1 VQKFLIIN
9 FVLLKFIS
17 CFASEVPQAIKP
29 GQVLKVTLTK
39 DDSFTPVEAFCG
51 KDKIL
56 FEDLKDKAFFFFA
69 PSYFSNPGIK
79 INCGFIDKNKNTKNI
94 SILEIIDGAFPE
106 EKLSVDPSKVVFS
119 KKALR
124 QIARDRKILNQIY
137 NKPHLSAL
145 FKESFGPPME
155 SELTSH
161 YGGRRVFNGHRASQ
175 HLGIDYRAKIG
186 TIVKSTNAGKI
197 VLSQHL
203 FFTGETIIIDHGL
216 GIFSMYGHLSKLLV
230 KKGQLIEKG
239 SHIALS
245 GATGRVSGPHLH
257 WGIKMNHNWVN
268 PLTLIEASLQ

>member
-9 FVLLKFIS
+9 FLSLIS
-17 CFASEVPQAIKP
+17 LTCFGSEVQQAVKP
-29 GQVLKVTLTK
+29 GQVLKISLMK
-39 DDSFTPVEAFCG
+39 DESFSPIEAFCG

-56 FEDLKDKAFFFFA
+56 FEDSKEKAFFFFA
-69 PSYFSNPGIK
+69 PSYFSNPGVK
-79 INCGFIDKNKNTKNI
+79 INCGFIDKNKNIKNI
-94 SILEIIDGAFPE
+94 SIVEVIDGAFPE

-119 KKALR
+119 KKALK

-137 NKPHLSAL
+137 YKPHPSAL
-145 FKESFGPPME
+145 FKESFGTPME
-155 SELTSH
+155 SALTSQ

-175 HLGIDYRAKIG
+175 HLGIDYRASVG
-186 TIVKSTNAGKI
+186 TLVRSTNAGKI
-197 VLSQHL
+197 VLSQNL

-239 SHIALS
+239 SQIALS

-257 WGIKMNHNWVN
+257 WGIKLNHNWVN
-268 PLTLIEASLQ
+268 PLTLIEASL